1 MEVAGTT
8 VGVVVAGTT
17 DAVGGGAEGVMV
29 GVGLPH
35 PAPSSHSRAVTIT
48 KPQRTQ
54 TFI

>member
-17 DAVGGGAEGVMV
+17 DAVGGDAA

-54 TFI
+54 VFI